1 MPAICR
7 MLSHIGGKFMKMKK
21 VLSTVL
27 ASAMVLSLA
36 ACGGSGSSSGGST
49 QGGGSGSSS
58 SGGDLT
64 INIWD
69 ANQQKGIQ
77 TICDDWTALG
87 NPKVKVEVIDWD
99 NYWTLLEAGAS
110 GGQLAD
116 VFWMHSD
123 YSQIYMEND
132 ILLDLTGYIEKDGV
146 DMSIYYPDIAAIYK
160 RDDGKIFALPKDH
173 DTIALLYNKALF
185 DQAGV
190 EYPTDEWTYED
201 MYEAAK
207 KITEATPDDTYGY
220 ALNTSNDQDGWYN
233 YIYSYGGN
241 VVNTE
246 KTDTGIDSAESK
258 AAMEMVRKML
268 TVATP
273 QAVVA
278 ESGTDSLFQSGKV
291 GMITQG
297 SWMINSF
304 YTAENSKDYA
314 WAQIPYCDRNGDGKC
329 QKDER
334 WSCYNG
340 LGWAA
345 AANTGNPDAA
355 ASLIEYLCS
364 KDAQVKQA
372 ELGVTMAGIPGISEA
387 FANAFEGM
395 DVSAFTKVEEDGT
408 LYARPGTRNSGV
420 WQTPMKQAGG
430 FLDAWQD
437 VENPQAMSDA
447 CDRVAKMIRDAI
459 AAEK

>member
-1 MPAICR
+1 
-7 MLSHIGGKFMKMKK
+7 MKMKK
-21 VLSTVL
+21 MLSIGL

-36 ACGGSGSSSGGST
+36 ACGGSGSSSGAGAESGAS
-49 QGGGSGSSS
+49 GGGSSS
-58 SGGDLT
+58 SGGALT

-77 TICDDWTALG
+77 EICDDWTALG
-87 NPKVKVEVIDWD
+87 NPKVKVEVVDWD

-110 GGQLAD
+110 GGTLPD

-123 YSQIYMEND
+123 YAQMYMEND
-132 ILLDLTGYIEKDGV
+132 ILLDLSGYIEKDGV
-146 DMSIYYPDIAAIYK
+146 DMSIYYPDIAAIYT
-160 RDDGKIFALPKDH
+160 RADGKIFALPKDH

-190 EYPTDEWTYED
+190 EYPTNEWTYED

-207 KITEATPDDTYGY
+207 KITEATPDDTYGF

-233 YIYSYGGN
+233 YIYAYGGN
-241 VVNTE
+241 VVNAE
-246 KTDTGIDSAESK
+246 KTDTAIDSAESK

-268 TVATP
+268 TVGTP

-297 SWMINSF
+297 SWMINAF

-314 WAQIPYCDRNGDGKC
+314 WAEIPYCDRNGDGKC
-329 QKDER
+329 QKEER

-345 AANTGNPDAA
+345 AASTGSPDAA

-372 ELGVTMAGIPGISEA
+372 ELGVTMAGIPGISDA

-395 DVSAFTKVEEDGT
+395 DVSAFTAVETDGT

-447 CDRVAKMIRDAI
+447 CDKVAKMIRDAI
-459 AAEK
+459 AQEK

>member
-1 MPAICR
+1 
-7 MLSHIGGKFMKMKK
+7 MKMKK

-36 ACGGSGSSSGGST
+36 ACGGSGSSGKDQGS
-49 QGGGSGSSS
+49 GGGSGSGS

-69 ANQQKGIQ
+69 SNQQKGIQ
-77 TICDDWTALG
+77 EICDDWTALG
-87 NPKVKVEVIDWD
+87 NPKVKVEVVNWD

-314 WAQIPYCDRNGDGKC
+314 WAEIPYCDRNGDGKC

-334 WSCYNG
+334 WTCYNG